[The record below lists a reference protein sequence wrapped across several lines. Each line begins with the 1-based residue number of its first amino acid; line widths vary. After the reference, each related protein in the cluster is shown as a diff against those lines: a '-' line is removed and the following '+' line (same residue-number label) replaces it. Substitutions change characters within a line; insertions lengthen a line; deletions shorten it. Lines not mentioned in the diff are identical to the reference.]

1 MAENPVEFDYC
12 WFEVFLEDIDDHI
25 VRTGAQRI
33 VVELRGDAAH
43 DLIGPAPVA
52 AAGALDAQFAR
63 REDGDRLVDTTF
75 EPGFEQDGALD
86 RKSVV

>member
-33 VVELRGDAAH
+33 VVELRGDK
-43 DLIGPAPVA
+43 VM
-52 AAGALDAQFAR
+52 
-63 REDGDRLVDTTF
+63 ENT
-75 EPGFEQDGALD
+75 
-86 RKSVV
+86 